1 MGDLATKSATAD
13 SSVIGRAA
21 AVLRIV
27 GEEGGISLGRIC
39 ARSGLSSSTAH
50 RILMS
55 LAAQGLIIPAARGSY
70 VVGPALI
77 RLAGAM
83 TPRELLVAVARP
95 RLSRL
100 ARACRA
106 HAHLGVFETDMVTY
120 LVRTAF
126 GRRKLFSVEGT
137 QLEAYCSALGKVL
150 LAGLPE
156 QQRERY
162 LAAGPFVPL
171 TANTITDAAALRD
184 ELARVRQCGFAM
196 DNEEILPGLT
206 CLAVP
211 VRDEGGRVH
220 AAISI
225 SATAGAPP
233 FGALADRLAGLRQ
246 VADEI
251 AAALC

>member
-1 MGDLATKSATAD
+1 MGDSTIETTAAG

-21 AVLRIV
+21 AVLRVV
-27 GEEGGISLGRIC
+27 GEDGGASLERIC
-39 ARSGLSSSTAH
+39 EGSGLSSSTAH

-55 LAAQGLIIPAARGSY
+55 LVAQGFVVPAARGSY
-70 VVGPALI
+70 MIGPALL

-83 TPRELLVAVARP
+83 SARDLLIAVTRP
-95 RLSRL
+95 RLRRL

-106 HAHLGVFETDMVTY
+106 HAHLGIFETDMVTY
-120 LVRTAF
+120 LVRIAF
-126 GRRKLFSVEGT
+126 GRRKLFSVEGM

-156 QQRERY
+156 EQRERY

-171 TANTITDAAALRD
+171 TANTITDASALRD
-184 ELARVRQCGFAM
+184 ELEGVRECGFAL
-196 DNEEILPGLT
+196 DNEEILPGLK

-211 VRDEGGRVH
+211 VRDAGGRVH

-225 SATAGAPP
+225 SAAAGAPP
-233 FGALADRLAGLRQ
+233 FGALADRVGDLQQ

-251 AAALC
+251 AALC

>member
-1 MGDLATKSATAD
+1 MAAE
-13 SSVIGRAA
+13 SSVVGRAA

-27 GEEGGISLGRIC
+27 GEEGGASLGRIC
-39 ARSGLSSSTAH
+39 ERSGLSSSTAH
-50 RILMS
+50 RIVMS
-55 LAAQGLIIPAARGSY
+55 LAAQGLIVPAARGSY
-70 VVGPALI
+70 MIGPALL
-77 RLAGAM
+77 RLAGS
-83 TPRELLVAVARP
+83 TSPRDLLVAMARP
-95 RLSRL
+95 RLRRL

-120 LVRTAF
+120 LVRIAF
-126 GRRKLFSVEGT
+126 GRRKLFSVEGM

-156 QQRERY
+156 RERESY

-171 TANTITDAAALRD
+171 TANTITDAAALRQ
-184 ELARVRQCGFAM
+184 ELAGVWERGFAL
-196 DNEEILPGLT
+196 DNEEILPGLQ

-211 VRDEGGRVH
+211 VRDAGGRVH

-225 SATAGAPP
+225 SAPARAPS
-233 FGALADRLAGLRQ
+233 FGALAGRVGCLRQ
-246 VADEI
+246 VADEL